1 MNKPIPAIFSI
12 IALSLAALACSIGS
26 TASDSPTD
34 PNAVATSV
42 AATVQVELAGGI
54 PTSSAPTVSPDDAAA
69 DLLPH
74 AVYFLSDTSGTM
86 QLWRLER
93 DSITLQQLTFEATP
107 VDDFAISPVTEEIA
121 YLTNNQIITI
131 RIDGR
136 ERALIVDG
144 GPVAETEQYYRYEK
158 IYSLAWSPNGRTL
171 AYSRG
176 GLALYSVLK
185 GTSRVVLVNETNDV
199 GGGILIAEKLYFPE
213 RWSPDGSKLLVTQAF
228 YEGSTLGVWDMATES
243 YAQLQSDFMACCFT
257 SWSPDSRTIWVASPY
272 IGLIDPGLWRF
283 DASSGIQT
291 ELLAAQAADGTFNF
305 ASFPF
310 EVGTDLLYFFANTPT
325 FPDGNVPLTL
335 VRAPLGDINSRT
347 ALRPETWILNDALWA
362 PDGSLVLGIQ
372 PTPTEFGTS
381 YPAGTLVLIPADGS
395 PSRPLASS
403 AYNPAWG
410 P

>member
-1 MNKPIPAIFSI
+1 MRNLIRIIFPIL
-12 IALSLAALACSIGS
+12 ALGLATLACNISNSPSG
-26 TASDSPTD
+26 APTD
-34 PNAVATSV
+34 PNAIATSV
-42 AATVQVELAGGI
+42 AATIQVEIAGGI
-54 PTSSAPTVSPDDAAA
+54 PTSSAPTVSPDGGAPA
-69 DLLPH
+69 LLPH
-74 AVYFLSDTSGTM
+74 AVYFLSDTSGSM
-86 QLWRLER
+86 QVWRLER
-93 DSITLQQLTFEATP
+93 DGITLYQMTFEATP
-107 VDDFAISPVTEEIA
+107 VDDFTVSPATGDIA
-121 YLTNNQIITI
+121 YITNNQIFTI
-131 RIDGR
+131 RADGK

-144 GPVAETEQYYRYEK
+144 GAISETEQYYRYEK
-158 IYSLAWSPNGRTL
+158 IYSLAWSPDGETL

-176 GLALYSVLK
+176 GLAFYSVRE
-185 GTSRVVLVNETNDV
+185 GTSRVVLINETNDV
-199 GGGILIAEKLYFPE
+199 GGGILVAEKLYFPE

-228 YEGSTLGVWDMATES
+228 YEGSTLGVWDATRES

-257 SWSPDSRTIWVASPY
+257 SWSPDSRTIWVASPF
-272 IGLIDPGLWRF
+272 IGMIDPGLWRF
-283 DASSGIQT
+283 DAASGVQT

-335 VRAPLGDINSRT
+335 VRAPLGDVNART
-347 ALRPETWILNDALWA
+347 VLRPETWILNDALWS

-381 YPAGTLVLIPADGS
+381 YPTGTLVLIPADGS

-403 AYNPAWG
+403 AYSPIWA